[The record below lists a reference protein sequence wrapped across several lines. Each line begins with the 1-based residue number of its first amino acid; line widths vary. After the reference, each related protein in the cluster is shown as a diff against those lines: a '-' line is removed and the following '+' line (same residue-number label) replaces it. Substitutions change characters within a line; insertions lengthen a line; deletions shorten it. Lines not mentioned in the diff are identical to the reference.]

1 MNYHVRV
8 WYFYCTPLISH
19 PRKLESLINIV
30 ARSGNLFVY
39 KNFNLK
45 LPEIV
50 WILALEF
57 FSCDKHARNY
67 VNYQKLWWLII
78 NEWKVKLL
86 WRHSNFLCNGRES
99 RIGFNY
105 LKNFSCISCT
115 ITNISYHSLMSCNTE
130 PDQGNDLNKY
140 SIHWKLSESVY
151 FGIQTCLVFWSI
163 NATTTQM
170 NPQNL
175 KQQKF
180 PLSAINEPL

>member
-1 MNYHVRV
+1 MSACDISTVHRLSHTHV
-8 WYFYCTPLISH
+8 
-19 PRKLESLINIV
+19 KLESLINIV
-30 ARSGNLFVY
+30 SRSGNLFVY

-57 FSCDKHARNY
+57 FSCDKHTRNY

-78 NEWKVKLL
+78 NEWKVKLF

-115 ITNISYHSLMSCNTE
+115 IANISYHSLMSCNTE
-130 PDQGNDLNKY
+130 PDQGNNLNKY
-140 SIHWKLSESVY
+140 SIHWKL
-151 FGIQTCLVFWSI
+151 LVFWSI

-170 NPQNL
+170 SPQNL